1 MLSLLSLAVAT
12 ALSLPQEKAPDA
24 SQQKTL
30 IDAYF
35 AADWSKPEGRT
46 ERRSILTRLES
57 VPLDAAGAAASM
69 KLVLKLWEKGPELEK
84 DRGQTYFWEK
94 EKKGL
99 FIVGGNTK
107 KPKGLAICMHGGGAG
122 SGDAWS
128 AQGGYDVALGK
139 LDWLA
144 IYPEVLEKTEHG
156 WTDAGTEEW
165 VLELMERARRTWKVD
180 PDRVY
185 LCGHSMG
192 GYGSWTLGAH
202 HADQIAAIA
211 PSAGAPTP
219 FMDSTGKV
227 TGISSGIIPNLRN
240 VTVRI
245 YQSDDDPNVPP
256 EANRVAAAKLKEA
269 QERWGGYDF
278 EYWEVP
284 GRQHDAPP
292 GGYAAHLAKVEKIQR
307 TVHPDMVVWQPTL
320 DWKWQSYWL
329 FWEEPIRGALVV
341 ARTDR
346 KANEVRVT
354 CDRDPRGLYVLV
366 DEHLLDAGKEVTVFL
381 NEKEV
386 FRGIPRPDLATILAT
401 AARGDPELAYS
412 ARIPLFSR

>member
-1 MLSLLSLAVAT
+1 MFTLLAALALAF
-12 ALSLPQEKAPDA
+12 PQEKAPDA
-24 SQQKTL
+24 NQQKAL
-30 IDAYF
+30 IEAYF
-35 AADWSKPEGRT
+35 AADWAKPEGRV
-46 ERRSILTRLES
+46 ERRAILAELER
-57 VPLDAAGAAASM
+57 VPLDAAGAAANL
-69 KLVLKLWEKGPELEK
+69 KLVLKRWEKGPELEK

-94 EKKGL
+94 EKRGL

-107 KPKGLAICMHGGGAG
+107 KPKALAVCMHGGGAG
-122 SGDAWS
+122 TGDAWS
-128 AQGGYDVALGK
+128 AQGGYDSALSR

-144 IYPEVLEKTEHG
+144 LYPEVLEKTEHG

-165 VLELMERARRTWKVD
+165 VLELMERARRTWKID

-240 VTVRI
+240 VPVRI

-256 EANRVAAAKLKEA
+256 AANRAAAAELAKAK
-269 QERWGGYDF
+269 ERWGGFDY

-284 GRQHDAPP
+284 GRQHQEPP
-292 GGYAAHLAKVEKIQR
+292 GGYEAHLEKIKKFER
-307 TVHPDMVVWQPTL
+307 TTHPDTVVWQPAL
-320 DWKWQSYWL
+320 DWKCQSYWL
-329 FWEEPIRGALVV
+329 YWEEPVKGALVF
-341 ARTDR
+341 A
-346 KANEVRVT
+346 KADKKTNEVRVT
-354 CDRDPRGLYVLV
+354 CDKSTRGLYLLV
-366 DEHLLDAGKEVTVFL
+366 DEKLLDPKKEITVVL
-381 NEKEV
+381 GDKEV
-386 FRGIPRPDLATILAT
+386 FRGQAKPSLATVLAT
-401 AARGDPELAYS
+401 AARGDPELAYT
-412 ARIPLFSR
+412 ARIPLF

>member
-1 MLSLLSLAVAT
+1 MLALAALLALSLLQA
-12 ALSLPQEKAPDA
+12 KARAADP
-24 SQQKTL
+24 KPL
-30 IDAYF
+30 IEAYF
-35 AADWSKPEGRT
+35 AADWQEPDGRA
-46 ERRSILTRLES
+46 ERRRILSELEQ
-57 VPLDAAGAAASM
+57 VPVDAAGVAAH
-69 KLVLKLWEKGPELEK
+69 LKTVAKRWEKGPELEK
-84 DRGQTYFWEK
+84 DRGQSFYWEE
-94 EKKGL
+94 EKRGL

-107 KPKGLAICMHGGGAG
+107 KPKALAICMHGGGAG

-128 AQGGYDVALGK
+128 AHGGYDTVLSN

-165 VLELMERARRTWKVD
+165 VLELMERARRTWKID
-180 PDRVY
+180 PDRVF

-227 TGISSGIIPNLRN
+227 TGISAGVIPNLRN
-240 VTVRI
+240 VFVRI

-256 EANRVAAAKLKEA
+256 AANRAAAAELAKA
-269 QERWGGYDF
+269 RERWGGFDY

-292 GGYAAHLAKVEKIQR
+292 GGFEAHLEKIAKLER
-307 TVHPDMVVWQPTL
+307 ITHPDTVVWQPAL
-320 DWKWQSYWL
+320 DWVSQSYWL
-329 FWEEPIRGALVV
+329 YWDEPIKGALIV
-341 ARTDR
+341 ARADR

-354 CDRDPRGLYVLV
+354 CDRSTRGLYVLV
-366 DEHLLDAGKEVTVFL
+366 DEKLLDPKKEIAVFL
-381 NEKEV
+381 GDKEV
-386 FRGIPRPDLATILAT
+386 FRGLAKPSLAAVVAT
-401 AARGDPELAYS
+401 GARGDPELAYS
-412 ARIPLFSR
+412 ARIPLF

>member
-1 MLSLLSLAVAT
+1 
-12 ALSLPQEKAPDA
+12 
-24 SQQKTL
+24 
-30 IDAYF
+30 
-35 AADWSKPEGRT
+35 
-46 ERRSILTRLES
+46 

-69 KLVLKLWEKGPELEK
+69 KLVQKLWEKGPELEK

-99 FIVGGNTK
+99 FLVGGNTK
-107 KPKGLAICMHGGGAG
+107 KPKALAICMHGGGAG

-128 AQGGYDVALGK
+128 AQGGYDIALNK

-165 VLELMERARRTWKVD
+165 VLELMERARRTWKID
-180 PDRVY
+180 PDRVV

-219 FMDSTGKV
+219 FTDSAGKV

-256 EANRVAAAKLKEA
+256 AANRGAAAELAKAK
-269 QERWGGYDF
+269 ERWGGFDY

-284 GRQHDAPP
+284 GRQHQFPP
-292 GGYAAHLAKVEKIQR
+292 GGPEALLEKIAKVVR
-307 TVHPDMVVWQPTL
+307 TTHPDMVVWQPVL
-320 DWKWQSYWL
+320 DWTCQSYWL
-329 FWEEPIRGALVV
+329 YWEEPVKGALVV
-341 ARTDR
+341 AKVDR

-354 CDRDPRGLYVLV
+354 CDKSTKGLYVLV
-366 DEHLLDAGKEVTVFL
+366 DEKLLDPKKEIAVFL
-381 NEKEV
+381 GDKQV
-386 FRGIPRPDLATILAT
+386 FRGLVKPSLATVLAT
-401 AARGDPELAYS
+401 CARGDPELAYS
-412 ARIPLFSR
+412 ARIPLF

>member
-1 MLSLLSLAVAT
+1 MLSLLVAIG
-12 ALSLPQEKAPDA
+12 LVLLQEKSPDPGR
-24 SQQKTL
+24 QKAL
-30 IDAYF
+30 IEAYF

-46 ERRSILTRLES
+46 ERKTILAELER
-57 VPLDAAGAAASM
+57 VPLDAAGAAANM
-69 KLVLKLWEKGPELEK
+69 KLVLKRWEKGPELEK
-84 DRGQTYFWEK
+84 DRGQTYYWEE

-107 KPKGLAICMHGGGAG
+107 KPKALAICMHGGGAG
-122 SGDAWS
+122 SGDAAS
-128 AQGGYDVALGK
+128 AHGGYDPSLSK

-165 VLELMERARRTWKVD
+165 VLELMERARRTWKID

-202 HADQIAAIA
+202 HADRIAAIA

-219 FMDSTGKV
+219 FMDGTGKV
-227 TGISSGIIPNLRN
+227 TGISSGVIPNLRN
-240 VTVRI
+240 VPVRI

-256 EANRVAAAKLKEA
+256 AANRAAAQELAKAK
-269 QERWGGYDF
+269 ERWGGFDF

-284 GRQHDAPP
+284 GRQHQEPP
-292 GGYAAHLAKVEKIQR
+292 GGFDAHLAKIAKIER
-307 TVHPDMVVWQPTL
+307 TTHPDMVVWQPVL
-320 DWKWQSYWL
+320 DWTCQSYWL
-329 FWEEPIRGALVV
+329 YWEEPVKGALVV
-341 ARTDR
+341 AKAEP

-354 CDRDPRGLYVLV
+354 CDKSTRGLYVLV
-366 DEHLLDAGKEVTVFL
+366 DEKLLDPKKEIAVFL
-381 NEKEV
+381 GDKEV
-386 FRGIPRPDLATILAT
+386 FRGLVKPSLATILAT
-401 AARGDPELAYS
+401 CARGDQELAYS
-412 ARIPLFSR
+412 ARIPLF